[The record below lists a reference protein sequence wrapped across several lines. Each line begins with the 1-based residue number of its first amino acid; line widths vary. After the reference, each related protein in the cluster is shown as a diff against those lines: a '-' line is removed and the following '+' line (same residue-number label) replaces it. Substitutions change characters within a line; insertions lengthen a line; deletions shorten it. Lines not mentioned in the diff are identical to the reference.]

1 MTEFLASRQQI
12 YQSAGMADRRR
23 KILQETRRLIRD
35 QGANGFSIREICDRA
50 EVSQKTIYNNFGS
63 KEGLMAAAVF
73 ESLKGFHESGPFH
86 FDGNSLEGR
95 LERLIKVR
103 NRNIEVR
110 PYAVALMTIYNS
122 TTLGLEVREAMRNA
136 SKLEMQQFAEH
147 LERNNCLAPGVTA
160 ATYLENNMLA
170 GYALLT
176 EWALGSIKDDDVI
189 DRSAEMFLVLLAAS
203 TKGSFADEARI
214 WLEDVRTKRPGWRSL
229 CSIATSSAAFSQ

>member
-1 MTEFLASRQQI
+1 VTEFLAARQQI

-63 KEGLMAAAVF
+63 KEGVMAAAVF

-86 FDGNSLEGR
+86 FEGNSLEGR

-103 NRNIEVR
+103 NRNLEVR
-110 PYAVALMTIYNS
+110 AYAIALITIYNS
-122 TTLGLEVREAMRNA
+122 TTLGREVRDAMRDA

-147 LERNNCLAPGVTA
+147 LEAQDCFAPGVTA
-160 ATYLENNMLA
+160 TAYLENNVLA

-176 EWALGSIKDDDVI
+176 EWALGAIKDDDVV
-189 DRSAEMFLVLLAAS
+189 DRSAEIFLVLLAAS
-203 TKGSFADEARI
+203 TKGKFAEEARI

-229 CSIATSSAAFSQ
+229 RSIATSSPAFSE

>member
-1 MTEFLASRQQI
+1 
-12 YQSAGMADRRR
+12 
-23 KILQETRRLIRD
+23 
-35 QGANGFSIREICDRA
+35 
-50 EVSQKTIYNNFGS
+50 
-63 KEGLMAAAVF
+63 
-73 ESLKGFHESGPFH
+73 
-86 FDGNSLEGR
+86 
-95 LERLIKVR
+95 
-103 NRNIEVR
+103 
-110 PYAVALMTIYNS
+110 VALMTIYNS